1 MVFKFIFIINIT
13 IASFYHFKFEG
24 RKTVNGDIF
33 SNNNLTAAY
42 NHVPLGTTL
51 KVTNI
56 KNNKSVIIKVNDR
69 CGVSSRIDLSKAA
82 FLKIG
87 KIEQGILKVKIEK
100 IK

>member
-1 MVFKFIFIINIT
+1 MKILLILIT
-13 IASFYHFKFEG
+13 FASFYHSKFEG
-24 RKTVNGDIF
+24 RKTANGEIF
-33 SNNNLTAAY
+33 SNNKLTAAY
-42 NHVPLGTTL
+42 NHVPLGTLL

-87 KIEQGILKVKIEK
+87 KIEQGILKVKIKK